1 MSTSIKKILF
11 AVIFLQGFIISQTQA
26 KDMNLDIKWSDVR
39 FFVSDTTLANS
50 SSQLQTLAQA
60 DGIPDLTKL
69 TGFGLEIIGQL
80 APRIKIGA
88 KFRGVLFGTNKKD
101 ASSTPTSYYQVQQ
114 YTAGPT
120 LRGLIIDSDSFFW
133 DLYAEVG
140 TANNTVQLSTALGK
154 GEWSKSG
161 DIYTRAGSALGIGSQ
176 SVKLLIEAG
185 YESIKMNSAEYQG
198 TVGSQIKEIDLSG
211 PYVAVGLSISGLPS
225 WIKPTK

>member
-1 MSTSIKKILF
+1 MTTFKKNLLV
-11 AVIFLQGFIISQTQA
+11 ALVLQVFLVTQAQA
-26 KDMNLDIKWSDVR
+26 KDINLDIKWSDVR
-39 FFVSDTTLANS
+39 FFVSDTTLANP

-101 ASSTPTSYYQVQQ
+101 ASAIPTSYYQVQQ

-120 LRGLIIDSDSFFW
+120 VRGLIIDTDSFFW

-161 DIYTRAGSALGIGSQ
+161 DIYTRAGSALGIGGQ
-176 SVKLLIEAG
+176 SAKLLIEAG
-185 YESIKMNSAEYQG
+185 YESIKMSGAEYQG
-198 TVGSQIKEIDLSG
+198 TVGSQVKEIDLSG